1 MLRIPRLESK
11 VVATLFASGWMYIG
25 RLTGL
30 LWTGVIV
37 ARLDV
42 GDYGQYAM
50 AFAASGIAV
59 SLIDNPFL
67 VRSIRISDRGFE
79 RERRSRT
86 GFALIL
92 VLVGVGLFQ
101 LDFVVGFAII
111 IAGGEIALN
120 ALKSQSLRSGLVD
133 HVMLLDLVRQTISIL
148 TGAAYLFLHSDP
160 NIEIASL
167 YYASAYFLAVGV
179 ASVRFGLRVP
189 LLPGGRREAFIL
201 SFGALAGAG
210 YAQGD
215 VLLLGFIA
223 GDDAAGTY
231 SIASMVAWSAAGLF
245 LNHAN
250 AYVGEIRSG
259 GSGLRLIRVVRP
271 ATLVASAVLILGIAL
286 AFLHLL
292 DPLGPTLCVLS
303 IFVVLRAINHV
314 CTVTLTLG
322 GKDITRFIATL
333 TTALFDLGLV
343 VLLVGFGSFGAAIA
357 AVLSEV
363 LLCCIYIPAY
373 RRVVKTI
380 ASNIREPV

>member
-1 MLRIPRLESK
+1 
-11 VVATLFASGWMYIG
+11 MYIG

-30 LWTGVIV
+30 VWTGLIV

-59 SLIDNPFL
+59 GLIDNPFL
-67 VRSIRISDRGFE
+67 VRSMRVSDRGFE

-86 GFALIL
+86 AFALIL
-92 VLVGVGLFQ
+92 VLAGISLFQ
-101 LDFVVGFAII
+101 LNFVVGFAVV

-120 ALKSQSLRSGLVD
+120 ALKSQFLRGGIVD
-133 HVMLLDLVRQTISIL
+133 RVMLLDLVRQVLSIL
-148 TGAAYLFLHSDP
+148 TGAAYLFLHSEP
-160 NIEIASL
+160 QVEVASL
-167 YYASAYFLAVGV
+167 FYAGAYLLAVVV
-179 ASVRFGLRVP
+179 ACVRFGLRVP
-189 LLPGGRREAFIL
+189 SIPGRRREAFIL

-215 VLLLGFIA
+215 VLLLGIIA
-223 GDDAAGTY
+223 GDEAAGTY

-250 AYVGEIRSG
+250 AYVGEMRSG
-259 GSGLRLIRVVRP
+259 RSGLRLARVARP
-271 ATLVASAVLILGIAL
+271 AAFVATAVLILGIAM
-286 AFLHLL
+286 AFLRLL

-322 GKDITRFIATL
+322 RKDVTRSIATL
-333 TTALFDLGLV
+333 TTALFDLGLI
-343 VLLVGFGSFGAAIA
+343 VLLVSFGSIGAAAA

-373 RRVVKTI
+373 RKVIRTI
-380 ASNIREPV
+380 ASDVKELV